1 MSKAA
6 FFDVDGTL
14 LSGKSL
20 IGFAQF
26 LQTYTPMQI
35 PTLPMFLQRLQIMFQ
50 QDMPRPEMN
59 RYYFSIFKGQLE
71 QAVDAA
77 GLEWFMQ
84 EKTKSGFYVQSSLDK
99 LRFLKEK
106 NYRIVFVSGS
116 FMPILSHL
124 AREVG
129 GDDVLC
135 SRPEIIHGKYT
146 GELCGSP
153 CIGEAKK
160 NRVLRYALDHHIN
173 LSECKAFGDDD
184 SDIAMLKA
192 VGEGV
197 KIITGGGHA

>member
-1 MSKAA
+1 MMKAA

-26 LQTYTPMQI
+26 LQTYTTIQI
-35 PTLPMFLQRLQIMFQ
+35 PTLPMFLQKLKTMFQ
-50 QDMPRPEMN
+50 QDIPRSEMN
-59 RYYFSIFKGQLE
+59 RYYFSIFKGQSE

-77 GLEWFMQ
+77 GREWFIK
-84 EKTKSGFYVQSSLDK
+84 EKTNPGFYVNSSLDK
-99 LRFLKEK
+99 LRFFREK

-124 AREVG
+124 ACEVG
-129 GDDVLC
+129 GADVLC

-160 NRVLRYALDHHIN
+160 TRVLQYALDHHVN
-173 LSECKAFGDDD
+173 LSECWGFGDDD
-184 SDIAMLKA
+184 SDIPMLEA
-192 VGEGV
+192 VGNCV